1 MLKVLLNI
9 AIIISLVG
17 QLLMPS
23 FAMSNEMSMPAE
35 MVMTNSQL
43 SPPHQ
48 SAMIA
53 TDCAGNDNCCLGDT
67 SQCISHC
74 HAIANTFALFSGIE
88 LITIRLTSAKASLP
102 LWVSTPSNLSNQNP
116 PPIA

>member
-1 MLKVLLNI
+1 
-9 AIIISLVG
+9 
-17 QLLMPS
+17 MPS

-35 MVMTNSQL
+35 MVMSDAQS

-48 SAMIA
+48 SAMMN
-53 TDCAGNDNCCLGDT
+53 TDCDNEPNCCLGDM

-74 HAIANTFALFSGIE
+74 HAIANTFTFFTGIE
-88 LITIRLTSAKASLP
+88 LISIGLTSTKASLP
-102 LWVSTPSNLSNQNP
+102 LWVSTPSNLSSQNP